1 MKINLKNND
10 YFKENK
16 KLDLKTLAKGGV
28 IVAIAATIGGIYTGI
43 SLKNKNNSDE
53 IGFEDIVLETSM
65 DDVNNLNIIIN
76 DNNCS
81 DSFFQEVCS
90 NLKDDGLEIT
100 VTKDDENINVDNS
113 VIITLDQQY
122 SSGSS
127 TLIFAPYDNTRIG
140 NSDSLTLAMQSA
152 FLQNGFFAEE
162 IIPGKLG
169 FREDENGNVTNLVP
183 TETEEALSETCDSSF
198 VTISFGTHNVNAEWV
213 AKSIENGL
221 ARQSYYINN
230 YDVGTDLLYRADSG
244 EEISVLADYF
254 KSNVHDLSSYNN
266 LTGSETNSNMV
277 IVNPGVS
284 NMTVFNKNT
293 QLKIDDVKT
302 KAY

>member
-16 KLDLKTLAKGGV
+16 KLDLKTLAKGGI
-28 IVAIAATIGGIYTGI
+28 IVALAATIGGIYTGI
-43 SLKNKNNSDE
+43 TLKNKNNNDE
-53 IGFEDIVLETSM
+53 MGFEDIVLETST

-152 FLQNGFFAEE
+152 FLQNGFF
-162 IIPGKLG
+162 
-169 FREDENGNVTNLVP
+169 LV
-183 TETEEALSETCDSSF
+183 S
-198 VTISFGTHNVNAEWV
+198 
-213 AKSIENGL
+213 
-221 ARQSYYINN
+221 
-230 YDVGTDLLYRADSG
+230 
-244 EEISVLADYF
+244 
-254 KSNVHDLSSYNN
+254 
-266 LTGSETNSNMV
+266 
-277 IVNPGVS
+277 
-284 NMTVFNKNT
+284 
-293 QLKIDDVKT
+293 
-302 KAY
+302 

>member
-16 KLDLKTLAKGGV
+16 KLDLKAIAKGGM

-43 SLKNKNNSDE
+43 SLKNKNNNDMVY
-53 IGFEDIVLETSM
+53 EDVVLDVSTET
-65 DDVNNLNIIIN
+65 VNDLNIIIN

-81 DSFFQEVCS
+81 DAFFQEVCD
-90 NLKDDGLEIT
+90 NLKDDGIEIT
-100 VTKDDENINVDNS
+100 ITKDDENINVDNA

-152 FLQNGFFAEE
+152 FLQNGFLAEE

-169 FREDENGNVTNLVP
+169 FREDDNGNVINLVP

-221 ARQSYYINN
+221 ARQSYYVNN
-230 YDVGTDLLYRADSG
+230 YDIGTDLLYRADSG
-244 EEISVLADYF
+244 EDISIVADYF
-254 KSNVHDLSSYNN
+254 KSSVHDLTSYNN
-266 LTGSETNSNMV
+266 LTGNETNSSMV
-277 IVNPGVS
+277 IINPNVS

-302 KAY
+302 RAY